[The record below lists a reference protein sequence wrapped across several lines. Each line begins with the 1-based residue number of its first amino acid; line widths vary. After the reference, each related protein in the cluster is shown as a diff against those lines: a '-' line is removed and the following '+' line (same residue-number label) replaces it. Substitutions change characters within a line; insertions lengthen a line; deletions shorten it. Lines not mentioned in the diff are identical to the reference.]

1 MFSCVLVNYLINQ
14 LLLAGSVL
22 FAEVK
27 FID

>member
-1 MFSCVLVNYLINQ
+1 MFSYVLANYLVNQ
-14 LLLAGSVL
+14 LLLAGSVV